1 MDGCG
6 MFYPPHEARVIFSPP
21 LLGQIGRLVGH
32 IPELLV
38 RPSVLYIGL
47 PAAEK
52 TNLPPLTDLHLM
64 IGLAGQRPEGNRVF
78 KILPNEPT
86 VRWKHECFLLLV
98 F

>member
-1 MDGCG
+1 MDAGCFTLRMRRG
-6 MFYPPHEARVIFSPP
+6 SYFPSSP
-21 LLGQIGRLVGH
+21 GAGRLVGH

-64 IGLAGQRPEGNRVF
+64 IGLAGQRPEGNRIF
-78 KILPNEPT
+78 KILPNE
-86 VRWKHECFLLLV
+86 
-98 F
+98 